1 MTTSVATV
9 DRLTSYKEI
18 AAVLAD
24 RRVSALPVLALG
36 RRVVGVASEA
46 DLLSAPRDGEPR
58 TSTPITARLRGRGA
72 HGSGHPARTAGELMS
87 APAVTIPADA
97 SLAAAVR
104 LMRARKVGRLPV
116 VDADG
121 VLIGIVSRRDVL
133 RVFLRPDEE
142 IARQIRELLTEIL
155 LADPERST
163 VRVRDGVVTL
173 SGQVEQDDQHG
184 DLTPVAMR
192 LVWDIDGV
200 VDVVNDL
207 NVSR

>member
-1 MTTSVATV
+1 
-9 DRLTSYKEI
+9 
-18 AAVLAD
+18 
-24 RRVSALPVLALG
+24 
-36 RRVVGVASEA
+36 
-46 DLLSAPRDGEPR
+46 
-58 TSTPITARLRGRGA
+58 
-72 HGSGHPARTAGELMS
+72 
-87 APAVTIPADA
+87 
-97 SLAAAVR
+97 
-104 LMRARKVGRLPV
+104 MRARKVGRLPV